1 MILKEMIF
9 KKFDNFINIEF
20 LYLQGYIYY
29 AKYYGVGGRGWPMG
43 KKEKNRKGK
52 GKKEES

>member
-9 KKFDNFINIEF
+9 KKFDKFINIEF